1 MLKAWVDFSLI
12 INIYCG
18 NLMNF
23 MEVNLIKPW
32 GLYYGWVFL
41 EFLTLRL
48 AYIWPLDTHWP
59 HFWCSNPCTDSSGDF
74 HLWVYV
80 LVNCYSLLSR
90 VSLSNLKGSGLF
102 SVLPFLS
109 LFSLSSW
116 LTQED
121 FLHWNLLSFYLLEWG
136 GDSKIFTCKSRNLR
150 STLFFFNLVKD
161 IRYENISIL
170 FL

>member
-1 MLKAWVDFSLI
+1 MLKAWVDFSLF

-59 HFWCSNPCTDSSGDF
+59 HFWFSNPCTYSSGDF

-80 LVNCYSLLSR
+80 LVNCYVLLSR
-90 VSLSNLKGSGLF
+90 VSLSNLEGSGLF
-102 SVLPFLS
+102 SFLPFLS
-109 LFSLSSW
+109 LFFLSSW
-116 LTQED
+116 FTQD
-121 FLHWNLLSFYLLEWG
+121 FFTLESVEFLFARMRWWFQ
-136 GDSKIFTCKSRNLR
+136 DIYMQKQKLEVYIIF
-150 STLFFFNLVKD
+150 F
-161 IRYENISIL
+161 
-170 FL
+170 